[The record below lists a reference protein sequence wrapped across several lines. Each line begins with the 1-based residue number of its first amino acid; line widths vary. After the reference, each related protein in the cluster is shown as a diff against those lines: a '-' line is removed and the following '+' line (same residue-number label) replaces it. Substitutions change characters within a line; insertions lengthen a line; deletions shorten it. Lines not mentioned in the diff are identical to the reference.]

1 MLPLLGVRADVFAG
15 DHRPGCESDPKA
27 NPPQLSPDERER
39 LVKARAEVM
48 ALRADDGPWEEYTGP
63 GR

>member
-1 MLPLLGVRADVFAG
+1 MFAG